1 MQQKYNLT
9 TIMFSAIVIISTLYI
24 TQPIQPLLINE
35 FQISTTQVTLFTS
48 VILFAL
54 AIAPIFYGYLLE
66 KFDTKLILI
75 ASLMLLGVFQCLG
88 RTVNV
93 FGNGPRQC
101 ADGRPGYGF

>member
-75 ASLMLLGVFQCLG
+75 ASLMLLGVFQCLYP
-88 RTVNV
+88 TIQHLFNS
-93 FGNGPRQC
+93 
-101 ADGRPGYGF
+101 

>member
-66 KFDTKLILI
+66 IILCR
-75 ASLMLLGVFQCLG
+75 L
-88 RTVNV
+88 
-93 FGNGPRQC
+93 
-101 ADGRPGYGF
+101 